1 MEENNRTWLS
11 TEAVWPLLEKHQ
23 NTVFHTAKG
32 LEFTY
37 ILKGGEM
44 FVDRRSKS
52 ITKATVEK
60 AYEKIKED
68 NGQTIHGP
76 KKLSVFGAPY
86 IWAVFAGLGLVG
98 TGKRDAAK

>member
-23 NTVFHTAKG
+23 NTVFFFFLG

-37 ILKGGEM
+37 IIKGGEM

-60 AYEKIKED
+60 AYEKVKED

-86 IWAVFAGLGLVG
+86 IGAVFAGLGLVG